1 MPIKKIEA
9 STTGE
14 GHEFRC
20 VRCGAIH
27 TNPANTFY
35 KSRWSDQYV
44 ANDGY
49 CPICRKC
56 VDELY
61 DTYSRRYR
69 SDRQACILLCHYIDV
84 PFYNALFDSV
94 VEKNSG
100 FVIGHYLRTLNGPQY
115 NNKTF
120 NTTIIEGE
128 LNKTTADVQEEKED
142 KWSSVDRQNRDDAI
156 DIIGYDPFEGY
167 PASDRRYLFSELVK
181 YFGEDDLADDQYKLS
196 QIIQIVINNNQIR
209 ACDVRISQ
217 LDQVKDLNQIK
228 DLADLKSKIVVA
240 SNNIAKENEISVK
253 NRSNKT
259 VGKSTL
265 TYLMREMRDKD
276 IKEIET
282 NFYEMLRSPGAQ
294 WAADQSLQAIRQ
306 NAMFDDND
314 VLDIVDNQRETI
326 VSQRTQIDDLLERIR
341 LLKLENL
348 RLSDNG
354 ETGDGD
360 ANG

>member
-1 MPIKKIEA
+1 MATKKIEA
-9 STTGE
+9 STTGD
-14 GHEFRC
+14 GHEFKC
-20 VRCGAIH
+20 VRCGSVH
-27 TNPANTFY
+27 PNPAVSYY
-35 KSRWSDQYV
+35 KSRWSDQYA

-56 VDELY
+56 IDEMY

-69 SDRQACILLCHYIDV
+69 SDRQACILICHYLDV
-84 PFYNALFDSV
+84 PFYNTLFDSV

-120 NTTIIEGE
+120 NTTILEGE
-128 LNKTTADVQEEKED
+128 LSKTVADVEVEKED
-142 KWSSVDRQNRDDAI
+142 KWAAIDRSNRDDTV
-156 DIIGYDPFEGY
+156 DIVGYDPFEGY

-196 QIIQIVINNNQIR
+196 QIIQIVVNNNQVR
-209 ACDVRISQ
+209 ACDMRISQ
-217 LDQVKDLNQIK
+217 LDQVKDIAQIK
-228 DLADLKSKIVVA
+228 DLADLKSKIVTA

-276 IKEIET
+276 IQEVAT

-294 WAADQSLQAIRQ
+294 WAADESLKAIKQ

-314 VLDIVDNQRETI
+314 ILDIVDNQRETI
-326 VSQRTQIDDLLERIR
+326 INQRTQIDDLLEKVR
-341 LLKLENL
+341 LLKLENI
-348 RLSDNG
+348 RLSA
-354 ETGDGD
+354 TDGD

>member
-1 MPIKKIEA
+1 M
-9 STTGE
+9 
-14 GHEFRC
+14 
-20 VRCGAIH
+20 RCGAVH
-27 TNPANTFY
+27 SNPSIAYY
-35 KSRWSDQYV
+35 KSRWSDQYA

-56 VDELY
+56 IDELY

-69 SDRQACILLCHYIDV
+69 SDRQACILICHYLDV
-84 PFYNALFDSV
+84 PFYNTLFDSV

-128 LNKTTADVQEEKED
+128 LNKTVADVEEEKED
-142 KWSSVDRQNRDDAI
+142 KWAAVDRQNRDDTL
-156 DIIGYDPFEGY
+156 DIVGYDPFEGY

-196 QIIQIVINNNQIR
+196 QIIQIVVNNGQVR
-209 ACDVRISQ
+209 ACDMRISQ
-217 LDQVKDLNQIK
+217 LDPVKDIAQIK
-228 DLADLKSKIVVA
+228 DLADLKSKIVTA

-253 NRSNKT
+253 NRSNKA

-265 TYLMREMRDKD
+265 TYLMRDMREKD
-276 IKEIET
+276 IKEIEA
-282 NFYEMLRSPGAQ
+282 NFYEMLRSEGAQ
-294 WAADQSLQAIRQ
+294 WAANQSLLAIRQ

-314 VLDIVDNQRETI
+314 VLDIVDSQREMI
-326 VSQRTQIDDLLERIR
+326 VSQRTQIDDLLEKNR
-341 LLKLENL
+341 LLKLEMA
-348 RLSDNG
+348 RIA
-354 ETGDGD
+354 TGDTVDGD
-360 ANG
+360 AHG

>member
-1 MPIKKIEA
+1 M
-9 STTGE
+9 
-14 GHEFRC
+14 
-20 VRCGAIH
+20 
-27 TNPANTFY
+27 
-35 KSRWSDQYV
+35 
-44 ANDGY
+44 
-49 CPICRKC
+49 
-56 VDELY
+56 Y

-69 SDRQACILLCHYIDV
+69 SDRQACILICHYLDV
-84 PFYNALFDSV
+84 PFYNTLFDSV

-120 NTTIIEGE
+120 NTTILEGE
-128 LNKTTADVQEEKED
+128 LNKTTHDVEDEKED
-142 KWSSVDRQNRDDAI
+142 RWAAIDRSNRDDTV
-156 DIIGYDPFEGY
+156 DIVGYDPFEGY

-196 QIIQIVINNNQIR
+196 QIIQIVVNNNQVR
-209 ACDVRISQ
+209 ACDMRISQ
-217 LDQVKDLNQIK
+217 LDQVKDIAQIK
-228 DLADLKSKIVVA
+228 DLADLKSKIVTA

-276 IKEIET
+276 IHEVAT

-294 WAADQSLQAIRQ
+294 WAADESLKAIKQ

-314 VLDIVDNQRETI
+314 ILDIVDNQRETI
-326 VSQRTQIDDLLERIR
+326 INQRTQIDDLLEKVR
-341 LLKLENL
+341 LLKLENI
-348 RLSDNG
+348 RLSATGEAGDGGDNG
-354 ETGDGD
+354 
-360 ANG
+360 

>member
-1 MPIKKIEA
+1 M
-9 STTGE
+9 
-14 GHEFRC
+14 
-20 VRCGAIH
+20 
-27 TNPANTFY
+27 
-35 KSRWSDQYV
+35 

-56 VDELY
+56 IDELY

-69 SDRQACILLCHYIDV
+69 SDRQACILICHYLDV
-84 PFYNALFDSV
+84 PFYNTLFDSV

-115 NNKTF
+115 NQKTF
-120 NTTIIEGE
+120 NTTILEGE
-128 LNKTTADVQEEKED
+128 LNKTTSDVEDEKED
-142 KWSSVDRQNRDDAI
+142 KWATIDRNNRDDTV
-156 DIIGYDPFEGY
+156 DIVGYDPFEGY

-196 QIIQIVINNNQIR
+196 QIIQIVVNNNQVR
-209 ACDVRISQ
+209 ACDMRISQ
-217 LDQVKDLNQIK
+217 LDQVKDIAQIK
-228 DLADLKSKIVVA
+228 DLADLKSKIVTA

-276 IKEIET
+276 IQEVAT
-282 NFYEMLRSPGAQ
+282 NFYTMLRSPGAQ
-294 WAADQSLQAIRQ
+294 WAADESLKAIKQ

-314 VLDIVDNQRETI
+314 ILDIVDNQRETI
-326 VSQRTQIDDLLERIR
+326 INQRTQIDDLLEKVR
-341 LLKLENL
+341 LLKLENI
-348 RLSDNG
+348 RLSA
-354 ETGDGD
+354 TDGD